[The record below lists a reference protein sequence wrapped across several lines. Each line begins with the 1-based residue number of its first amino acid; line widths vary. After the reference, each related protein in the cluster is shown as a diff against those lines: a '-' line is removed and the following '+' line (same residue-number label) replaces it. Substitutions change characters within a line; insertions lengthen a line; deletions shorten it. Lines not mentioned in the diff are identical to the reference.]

1 MVAKSRKGKKS
12 AVRIFIQ
19 KFAKKFPKT
28 ANSFSWFFRL
38 VFIIILIDIGYLIG
52 IWPDWKWY
60 TDGPIPMSRFI
71 ENYQRTAAQNHNLPA
86 LRWTTIAAKDIPKY
100 MMNAVLAAEDSRFF
114 QHKGVDTDALKTA
127 MEYNWNKKSM
137 VYGASTISQQTI
149 KNLFLS
155 GSKNPL
161 RKWHEYLLTVSM
173 ERNLSKKRILEIYLN
188 IAEFGKGI
196 YGIEAATQRYW
207 GKSASKLST
216 MQAIELAATLPAP
229 VKHNPKTRTKFFIK
243 KRNKIKRNMGM

>member
-1 MVAKSRKGKKS
+1 MATSKKKTKKS
-12 AVRIFIQ
+12 AIRLFKE
-19 KFAKKFPKT
+19 KFVKDFPKT
-28 ANSFSWFFRL
+28 TRSFTWFFRL
-38 VFIIILIDIGYLIG
+38 ILVVALIDFGYLIG

-71 ENYQRTAAQNHNLPA
+71 ENYQRTATQNHNLPR
-86 LRWTTIAAKDIPKY
+86 LRWKTIASEDIPKH

-114 QHKGVDTDALKTA
+114 QHEGVDTDALKTA
-127 MEYNWNKKSM
+127 MEYNWNKKSI

-161 RKWHEYLLTVSM
+161 RKWHEYLLTFSM
-173 ERNLSKKRILEIYLN
+173 ENNLSKKRILEIYLN
-188 IAEFGKGI
+188 IAEFGKGV

-207 GKSASKLST
+207 GKSAAKLSKIE
-216 MQAIELAATLPAP
+216 AIELAATLPAP
-229 VKHNPKTRTKFFIK
+229 VKHNPKTRTKFFMQ